1 MSEVESYDRNR
12 KKRFLMRYRKNRR
25 IIARLYCKSTI
36 LSERIGGLRATS
48 LSDMPRGGT
57 PVTKDDLIAEKIE
70 IEERIKRLESKGK
83 ILKKEIL
90 EKIDEL
96 DDIRYVEILEAF
108 YIDCLSFEDIA
119 ENEGYGLRHV
129 MRLYTEA
136 LNEIAL
142 L

>member
-1 MSEVESYDRNR
+1 MSDLESQELNR
-12 KKRFLMRYRKNRR
+12 KKRFLKRYRKNRVLILRLKNKVKTLDGR
-25 IIARLYCKSTI
+25 IAGMRSPV
-36 LSERIGGLRATS
+36 

-108 YIDCLSFEDIA
+108 FIECLSFEDIA
-119 ENEGYGLRHV
+119 DN
-129 MRLYTEA
+129 
-136 LNEIAL
+136 
-142 L
+142 

>member
-1 MSEVESYDRNR
+1 MSDLESQELNR
-12 KKRFLMRYRKNRR
+12 KKRFLKRYRKNRVLILRLKNKVETLDGR
-25 IIARLYCKSTI
+25 IAGMRSPV
-36 LSERIGGLRATS
+36 

-108 YIDCLSFEDIA
+108 FIECLSFEDIA
-119 ENEGYGLRHV
+119 DNEGYGLRHV

-142 L
+142 